1 MPIDYAGS
9 FLPTK
14 CIEQRLVNCPRPSR
28 VFFRKMHRADLAN
41 VHNEKKWCRY
51 TETNCRYSNIY
62 GTMKVYYIVTV
73 TLYKQLYI
81 CSNEILRFASIA
93 S

>member
-1 MPIDYAGS
+1 
-9 FLPTK
+9 
-14 CIEQRLVNCPRPSR
+14 
-28 VFFRKMHRADLAN
+28 
-41 VHNEKKWCRY
+41 
-51 TETNCRYSNIY
+51 
-62 GTMKVYYIVTV
+62 MKVYYIVTV